1 MSSSPPSGT
10 PPSGTPG
17 SRTCGDAG
25 GAPRRVPRLLA
36 ISDGRVRD
44 PRDGADPGFGA
55 WLERVAAAGVDAVQ
69 LREKHLD
76 DRSLFELARQT
87 RKRLPSEVR
96 LLVNARA
103 DVALAVA
110 ADGVHVPS
118 SGLPVAALRRRFG
131 VRLLI
136 GRSTHAPEEVAAA
149 RDDGADYVTFG
160 PVYATPSKT
169 AFGPPAGIEGLRRAV
184 ATGLPVIAL
193 GGVDAGRLEEVA
205 AAGAAGAAGIRAFRE
220 PGSLAEMVRRARELF
235 A

>member
-1 MSSSPPSGT
+1 MSSSPPSGS
-10 PPSGTPG
+10 PPSGTSG
-17 SRTCGDAG
+17 TRTSGAG
-25 GAPRRVPRLLA
+25 GTPRRAPRLLA
-36 ISDGRVRD
+36 ISDGRVLD

-55 WLERVAAAGVDAVQ
+55 WLDRVAAAGVDAVQ

-87 RKRLPSEVR
+87 RERLPPEVR
-96 LLVNARA
+96 LLINGRA
-103 DVALAVA
+103 DVARAVA
-110 ADGVHVPS
+110 ADGVHLPS

-169 AFGPPAGIEGLRRAV
+169 AFGPPPGLEGLRRAV

-220 PGSLAEMVRRARELF
+220 PRSLAELVRRARELF
-235 A
+235 P